1 MSLKEIGEKL
11 DSLRI
16 NDLSL
21 LSVVSAIGLYL
32 LCLIAIKIAMAA
44 VRRVLKRSSVDEAVK
59 GFIAKV
65 VRAALWA
72 VAIIMIASQLGV
84 DTASLVALVSL
95 AGLALSLSLQGVLG
109 NIFSGM
115 TILGARPFT
124 AGDFVELAEVSGFV
138 KKVGLFY
145 TTLTMADNKTVH
157 IPNGQVTSSLITN
170 FTEQGSRRVDLS
182 FGIEYEA
189 EADNVK
195 AALLKAASGDDRILS
210 DPAPFAGILSYNDST
225 VEYVLRVWVK
235 TEDYWDVYFYLNEAA
250 AKALAERGVSMSY
263 PHMRVHME

>member
-1 MSLKEIGEKL
+1 MSLKEISEKL

-21 LSVVSAIGLYL
+21 LSIISVRVLYL
-32 LCLIAIKIAMAA
+32 LCLIAIKVIMAA

-59 GFIAKV
+59 GFIAKA
-65 VRAALWA
+65 VRAALWV

-109 NIFSGM
+109 NIFSGI

-124 AGDFVELAEVSGFV
+124 SGDFVELAEVSGFV

-145 TTLTMADNKTVH
+145 TTLTMADNRTVH

-170 FTEQGSRRVDLS
+170 FTEQGRRRV
-182 FGIEYEA
+182 
-189 EADNVK
+189 
-195 AALLKAASGDDRILS
+195 
-210 DPAPFAGILSYNDST
+210 
-225 VEYVLRVWVK
+225 
-235 TEDYWDVYFYLNEAA
+235 
-250 AKALAERGVSMSY
+250 
-263 PHMRVHME
+263 